1 MKKIILISLV
11 IILAFCLF
19 LFAYYFHTEQE
30 HSISRY
36 GLSKNEM
43 SSLHNGDIILRHG
56 YGMASDIIV
65 NTLNEKYDISHC
77 AIICKESNQIN
88 VIHSVSQ
95 SLSDF
100 DGVQTQSI
108 NRFIK
113 DSKEN
118 SVIVVRY
125 KNPTHTDNKLITE
138 RAKYYLSKKIPFDN
152 DFNIK
157 DSTQM
162 FCTELIWK
170 TIKDE
175 YGVDLFKNQLNDED
189 KKNQYKFH
197 TFWDTTQFEIILNH
211 QLRKQKKQS

>member
-1 MKKIILISLV
+1 M
-11 IILAFCLF
+11 F
-19 LFAYYFHTEQE
+19 LFAYNYRTEQE
-30 HSISRY
+30 HFFSTY
-36 GLSKNEM
+36 TLTQNEIN
-43 SSLHNGDIILRHG
+43 LIRNGDIILRHG

-65 NTLNEKYDISHC
+65 KTLDEKYDISHC
-77 AIICKESNQIN
+77 AIICKDSNHIN

-100 DGVQTQSI
+100 DGVQTQSLS
-108 NRFIK
+108 RFIN

-118 SVIVVRY
+118 SIIVVRF
-125 KNPTHTDNKLITE
+125 KNPKHSDNSLIAD

-157 DSTQM
+157 DSTHL
-162 FCTELIWK
+162 FCTELIWR

-175 YGVDLFKNQLNDED
+175 YKVDLFEDQLND
-189 KKNQYKFH
+189 KNRKNQYKFH

-211 QLRKQKKQS
+211 QLRKQIK